1 MSKQKT
7 QLTVLARI
15 ILLDS
20 PTGKP
25 PRGRHTI
32 RGARRAHSLQWS
44 AKYKEE
50 IISGRDW
57 DLGDPNE
64 LAEFEAISADLACM
78 SHEYY
83 FPIVRYV
90 AVESSGTDTVGGFRF
105 TPAVQRYAEE
115 RQINLEDII
124 PHLIPTGKSNS
135 PTRDDIDR
143 AELTRQALF
152 SRIEQRYDPKGADA
166 LRPGSSLATTQ
177 LIEGTVT
184 KEQLNRG
191 AVAGIRSGMPY
202 SNSTVAA
209 VEDVTMEE
217 LLLHTAKSKTVA
229 SSGIGKI
236 MQEEP
241 ELDPAEV

>member
-1 MSKQKT
+1 MSKHKSKPT
-7 QLTVLARI
+7 TILARI

-44 AKYKEE
+44 AKYREE

-64 LAEFEAISADLACM
+64 LAEFEAISADIVCQT
-78 SHEYY
+78 HDYY
-83 FPIVRYV
+83 FPIVRYAV
-90 AVESSGTDTVGGFRF
+90 VESCGSDVVGGIRF
-105 TPAVQRYAEE
+105 TPALKRYAAEHQIDLEE
-115 RQINLEDII
+115 IVQ
-124 PHLIPTGKSNS
+124 HLVPTGKSNS
-135 PTRDDIDR
+135 ATRDDVER
-143 AELTRQALF
+143 AELTRQSLL
-152 SRIEQRYDPKGADA
+152 SRIEQRYDPKGKDA
-166 LRPGSSLATTQ
+166 LRPGSSLATTE

-184 KEQLNRG
+184 KEQLKRG
-191 AVAGIRSGMPY
+191 GAAGIKSGMPY

-217 LLLHTAKSKTVA
+217 LLRHTAKSKSVA
-229 SSGIGKI
+229 STGIGKI
-236 MQEEP
+236 MEP
-241 ELDPAEV
+241 EPEPAEV